1 MTLSQRRIIMKA
13 FIESLFG
20 YCPLVW
26 IFHGNRNL
34 NNTMNNIQERA
45 LRLVY
50 TDYHSSYDQL
60 LAKDGSFRIHQ
71 RNLQRLAIE
80 IYKFN
85 NNLGP
90 EILNDIFAANSSNYN
105 TRSDTIIYTRNV
117 KSVFNGTETVSYRA
131 QKTWNIVPE
140 NIKNASSLTEFKSLI
155 KKWQPNNCTCRLCKT
170 YIDGIGFVD
179 IIDQA

>member
-1 MTLSQRRIIMKA
+1 
-13 FIESLFG
+13 
-20 YCPLVW
+20 
-26 IFHGNRNL
+26 
-34 NNTMNNIQERA
+34 MNNIQERA

-50 TDYHSSYDQL
+50 IDCHSSYDQL
-60 LAKDGSFRIHQ
+60 LAQDGSSKIHH

-80 IYKFN
+80 IYKFS

-105 TRSDTIIYTRNV
+105 TRSGTIIYSRNV
-117 KSVFNGTETVSYRA
+117 KSVFNGTETVSYSA
-131 QKTWNIVPE
+131 QKIWNILPE
-140 NIKNASSLTEFKSLI
+140 NIKNASSLKEFKSLI